1 MYEIAQNHYIIQIMC
16 IVQICRVGAKIVR
29 IVLND
34 IAISCIVVRWPYTM
48 HTYRVV
54 NLCFLEAFG
63 CVEKQMTVRCQA
75 KSIR

>member
-34 IAISCIVVRWPYTM
+34 IAISCIVVR
-48 HTYRVV
+48 
-54 NLCFLEAFG
+54 
-63 CVEKQMTVRCQA
+63 
-75 KSIR
+75 